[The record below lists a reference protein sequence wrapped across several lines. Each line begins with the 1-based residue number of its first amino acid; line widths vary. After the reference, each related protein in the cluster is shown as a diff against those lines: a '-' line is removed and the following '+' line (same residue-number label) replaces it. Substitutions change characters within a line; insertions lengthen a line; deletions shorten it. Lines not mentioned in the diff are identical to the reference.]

1 MRPILKANKIKYI
14 ISVLVF
20 FPLSTASANTICD
33 INTKTVLKWPG
44 YASKQNVWYDKGD
57 SFFKFSS
64 TIKGKSMR
72 ISKHFNVIKES
83 CEESTIVVTNNTD
96 NSKSNS
102 NSNSNAN
109 SNSNSNFGS
118 TDTNGQTKTENKDT
132 YTKTKNKDTFID
144 KSDWKM
150 SY

>member
-44 YASKQNVWYDKGD
+44 YVSKQNVWFDKGD

-83 CEESTIVVTNNTD
+83 CEKSTIVVTNNTD
-96 NSKSNS
+96 NKNSNS
-102 NSNSNAN
+102 NSNS
-109 SNSNSNFGS
+109 GS
-118 TDTNGQTKTENKDT
+118 TDTNGQTE
-132 YTKTKNKDTFID
+132 TKNKDTFIAEID
-144 KSDWKM
+144 TMIDVKEKDLLTI
-150 SY
+150 

>member
-1 MRPILKANKIKYI
+1 MRPMLKANKIKYI

-44 YASKQNVWYDKGD
+44 YASKQNVWFDKGD

-83 CEESTIVVTNNTD
+83 CEKSTIVVANNTD
-96 NSKSNS
+96 NK
-102 NSNSNAN
+102 N

-118 TDTNGQTKTENKDT
+118 TDTNGQTETENK
-132 YTKTKNKDTFID
+132 YEYPEID
-144 KSDWKM
+144 FDSDNEEYEFAM
-150 SY
+150 

>member
-44 YASKQNVWYDKGD
+44 YASKQNVWFDKGD

-83 CEESTIVVTNNTD
+83 CEKSTIVVTNNTD
-96 NSKSNS
+96 NKNSNS
-102 NSNSNAN
+102 NSNSN
-109 SNSNSNFGS
+109 SGS

>member
-44 YASKQNVWYDKGD
+44 YASKQNVWFDKGD

-83 CEESTIVVTNNTD
+83 CEKRTIVVTNNTD
-96 NSKSNS
+96 NKNS
-102 NSNSNAN
+102 NSISN

-118 TDTNGQTKTENKDT
+118 TDTNGQTETENE
-132 YTKTKNKDTFID
+132 YEYPEID
-144 KSDWKM
+144 FDSDNEEYEFAM
-150 SY
+150 

>member
-44 YASKQNVWYDKGD
+44 YASKQNVWFDKGD

-64 TIKGKSMR
+64 TIKSKSMR

-83 CEESTIVVTNNTD
+83 CEKSTIVVTNNTD
-96 NSKSNS
+96 NK
-102 NSNSNAN
+102 N

-118 TDTNGQTKTENKDT
+118 TDTNGQTETENK
-132 YTKTKNKDTFID
+132 YEYPEID
-144 KSDWKM
+144 FDSDNEEYEFAM
-150 SY
+150 

>member
-83 CEESTIVVTNNTD
+83 CEKSTIVVTNNTD
-96 NSKSNS
+96 NKNSNS
-102 NSNSNAN
+102 NSNS
-109 SNSNSNFGS
+109 GS

>member
-44 YASKQNVWYDKGD
+44 YASKQNVWFDKGD

-83 CEESTIVVTNNTD
+83 CEKSTIVVTNNTD
-96 NSKSNS
+96 NK
-102 NSNSNAN
+102 N

-118 TDTNGQTKTENKDT
+118 TDTNGQTETENK
-132 YTKTKNKDTFID
+132 YEYPEID
-144 KSDWKM
+144 FDSDKGKFDFAM
-150 SY
+150 

>member
-1 MRPILKANKIKYI
+1 MRPILKANNIKYI
-14 ISVLVF
+14 ISALVF

-44 YASKQNVWYDKGD
+44 YASKQNVWFDKGD

-83 CEESTIVVTNNTD
+83 CEKSTIVITNNTD
-96 NSKSNS
+96 NSNS
-102 NSNSNAN
+102 E
-109 SNSNSNFGS
+109 S
-118 TDTNGQTKTENKDT
+118 TNTKKQTEIK
-132 YTKTKNKDTFID
+132 
-144 KSDWKM
+144 KSDGKNADNDHGDIDWDE
-150 SY
+150 Y

>member
-1 MRPILKANKIKYI
+1 MLPILKANNIKYI
-14 ISVLVF
+14 ISALVF

-44 YASKQNVWYDKGD
+44 YASKQNVWFDKGD

-83 CEESTIVVTNNTD
+83 CEKSTIVITNNTD
-96 NSKSNS
+96 NSNS
-102 NSNSNAN
+102 E
-109 SNSNSNFGS
+109 S
-118 TDTNGQTKTENKDT
+118 TNTKKQTEIK
-132 YTKTKNKDTFID
+132 
-144 KSDWKM
+144 KSDGKNADNDHGDIDWDE
-150 SY
+150 Y

>member
-64 TIKGKSMR
+64 TIKGKSMVMGKF
-72 ISKHFNVIKES
+72 IENLKVNGAIK
-83 CEESTIVVTNNTD
+83 IFYY
-96 NSKSNS
+96 K
-102 NSNSNAN
+102 
-109 SNSNSNFGS
+109 
-118 TDTNGQTKTENKDT
+118 
-132 YTKTKNKDTFID
+132 D
-144 KSDWKM
+144 KSINEAEMALPPKK
-150 SY
+150 

>member
-1 MRPILKANKIKYI
+1 MRPMLKANKIKYI

-44 YASKQNVWYDKGD
+44 YASKQNVWFDKGD

-83 CEESTIVVTNNTD
+83 CEKSTIVVANNTD
-96 NSKSNS
+96 NKNS
-102 NSNSNAN
+102 N

-118 TDTNGQTKTENKDT
+118 TDTNGQTE
-132 YTKTKNKDTFID
+132 TKNNDTNTD
-144 KSDWKM
+144 KSESEDWKVRK
-150 SY
+150 

>member
-20 FPLSTASANTICD
+20 FQLSTASANTICD

-83 CEESTIVVTNNTD
+83 CEKSTIVVTNNTD
-96 NSKSNS
+96 NKNSNS
-102 NSNSNAN
+102 NSNSN
-109 SNSNSNFGS
+109 SGS

>member
-44 YASKQNVWYDKGD
+44 YASKQNVWFDKGD

-72 ISKHFNVIKES
+72 ISEHVNVIKES
-83 CEESTIVVTNNTD
+83 CEKSTIVVTNNTD
-96 NSKSNS
+96 NK
-102 NSNSNAN
+102 N

-118 TDTNGQTKTENKDT
+118 TDTNGQTETENK
-132 YTKTKNKDTFID
+132 YEYPEID
-144 KSDWKM
+144 FDSDNEEYEFAM
-150 SY
+150 

>member
-96 NSKSNS
+96 NKNS
-102 NSNSNAN
+102 NSN

-118 TDTNGQTKTENKDT
+118 TDTNGQTETENK
-132 YTKTKNKDTFID
+132 YEYPEID
-144 KSDWKM
+144 FDSDNEEYEFAM
-150 SY
+150 

>member
-1 MRPILKANKIKYI
+1 MRPMLKANKIKYI

-44 YASKQNVWYDKGD
+44 YASKQNVWFDKGD

-83 CEESTIVVTNNTD
+83 CEKSTIVVANNTD
-96 NSKSNS
+96 NK
-102 NSNSNAN
+102 N

-118 TDTNGQTKTENKDT
+118 TDTNGQTE
-132 YTKTKNKDTFID
+132 TKNKDEYPEID
-144 KSDWKM
+144 FDSDKGKFDFAM
-150 SY
+150 

>member
-1 MRPILKANKIKYI
+1 MRPMLKANKIKYI

-44 YASKQNVWYDKGD
+44 YASKQNVWFDKGD

-83 CEESTIVVTNNTD
+83 CEKSTIVVTNNTD
-96 NSKSNS
+96 NK
-102 NSNSNAN
+102 N

-118 TDTNGQTKTENKDT
+118 TDTNGQTETENK
-132 YTKTKNKDTFID
+132 YEYPEID
-144 KSDWKM
+144 FDSDNEEYEFAM
-150 SY
+150 

>member
-44 YASKQNVWYDKGD
+44 YASKQNVWFDKGD

-83 CEESTIVVTNNTD
+83 CEKSTIVVTNNTD
-96 NSKSNS
+96 NKNSNS
-102 NSNSNAN
+102 NSNS
-109 SNSNSNFGS
+109 GS
-118 TDTNGQTKTENKDT
+118 TDTNGQTETENK
-132 YTKTKNKDTFID
+132 YEYPEID
-144 KSDWKM
+144 FDSDNEEYEFAM
-150 SY
+150 